1 MQGPQKLD
9 QWVLMRQSG
18 HTMPYIGARNARAQ
32 SEMGT
37 ENVKGQNVGNTGE
50 SAEPGEQT

>member
-1 MQGPQKLD
+1 
-9 QWVLMRQSG
+9 MRQSG
-18 HTMPYIGARNARAQ
+18 HTMPYIGARNAHAQ

-50 SAEPGEQT
+50 STEPAEQT